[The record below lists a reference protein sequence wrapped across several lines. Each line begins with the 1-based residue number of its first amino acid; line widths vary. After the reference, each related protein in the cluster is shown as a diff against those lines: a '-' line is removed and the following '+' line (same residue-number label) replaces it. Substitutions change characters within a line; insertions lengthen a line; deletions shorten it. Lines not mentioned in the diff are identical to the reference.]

1 MRKTNDTYCVVF
13 EGRRTRERY
22 YRDQAGWL
30 KVTNRGRVFR
40 ATAEQVLNHL
50 LPALAFGPNLGL
62 KVTVEH
68 YERPYWQ
75 TLPTRPESATSSAG
89 GRDRSPPPGRP
100 DARAGKP

>member
-22 YRDQAGWL
+22 YRDQEGWL
-30 KVTNRGRVFR
+30 KVSNRGRVFR

-50 LPALAFGPNLGL
+50 LPALAFGHELHL

-68 YERPYWQ
+68 YERPYWE
-75 TLPTRPESATSSAG
+75 TLPRNDAAANVD
-89 GRDRSPPPGRP
+89 GRT
-100 DARAGKP
+100 